1 MGWLKCLL
9 IVAITLGIGVLGD
22 TRQSKYSAHQW
33 LGTTVVA
40 QASQVADCGQDL
52 ETAVLPTKH
61 AVRKPVRGKT
71 SIRRYEAVNLTKV
84 VVAYQQGIVISTTG
98 RVHAHGHVHAVPA
111 R

>member
-9 IVAITLGIGVLGD
+9 IVAIALGIGVLGD
-22 TRQSKYSAHQW
+22 TRQSKHSVHQW
-33 LGTTVVA
+33 LGTTVLA
-40 QASQVADCGQDL
+40 QASSVADRGHRL
-52 ETAVLPTKH
+52 ETAALPTKH
-61 AVRKPVRGKT
+61 AIRKPVRGKT

-98 RVHAHGHVHAVPA
+98 RVHAHGHVHEVPT